1 MLMICKCT
9 GAQQKCYRGF
19 ASALERCNISLDDG
33 LLNKKTSAWV
43 ILISLFDDMWA
54 QTKNNGFPTCLEHC
68 TSESKTLHSG
78 RQWNVFP
85 ILCWSTFRIGTRITS
100 SSFGWCYLCD
110 SYTCKAIA
118 RQSIQKNVSNRQY
131 ISEHGNSPSASRRP
145 RKSPQTTC
153 MGLYMYIHI
162 LECWS
167 TAGVQR
173 SNAEAHA
180 SET

>member
-1 MLMICKCT
+1 MICKCT

-54 QTKNNGFPTCLEHC
+54 HTKNNGFPTCLEHC

-118 RQSIQKNVSNRQY
+118 RQSIQKKKRAQPPIYFRARQLTERFSPTTQVSPNHLHGLIY
-131 ISEHGNSPSASRRP
+131 VYTYSGVLEHCGS
-145 RKSPQTTC
+145 TTKQC
-153 MGLYMYIHI
+153 
-162 LECWS
+162 
-167 TAGVQR
+167 
-173 SNAEAHA
+173 
-180 SET
+180 